1 MTDGVVID
9 LGTSMIF
16 PRPLFK
22 KEGVFYCPNEH
33 DHYQPIHIVMNLQ
46 EFEQEFMEGVN
57 FSMEME
63 GIDLE
68 SALTENIM
76 EYLQD
81 TGEVGAPIVAPF
93 KKTKAAIS
101 AYDYNEEANSLD
113 MFITIQPDTPLGK
126 VNNGKIDDAFNRLMR
141 FYNEALD
148 GTVEKTVEDKASAV
162 MEAVDLI
169 KDTKGKV
176 DALRMF
182 VLTNGLN
189 NEYEP
194 TFAELDDHMT
204 LSQTV
209 WDMQRVFQQYKIRAG
224 KEKIEVDFSAS
235 YGTEL
240 QCIKMAKSDPEV
252 DGYLAI
258 IPGITLAQVYN
269 NYQQTLLEKNVR
281 TFLQFKAKVNR
292 GIRNT
297 LVEKPSMFFSYN
309 NGISTTASRVDTHE
323 VDGVTYIT
331 RMEDWQIVNG
341 GQTTASIAATYAE
354 KKYDLSKV
362 FVAMKVS
369 VIPNEEKGR
378 EEVPMISKYANSQT
392 AVKDSDQTANEP
404 YLVQLENFSRS
415 VWVPNGNAKS
425 VTKWYFERTRG
436 QYLDDKA
443 HQIGLKEKEFI
454 TNYPKQNKLTKTDIA
469 KFDVCWEQHPD
480 IVCRGGEKCYDTFI
494 KDIKDRKP
502 TATENIYKR
511 LIAKGVLYKIIDKY
525 VNSLKLGGYK
535 SNMDNYLLASLSF
548 ISGKMLDL
556 DYIWEHQ
563 NVQPE
568 LMQRIEQLVP
578 IVWKH
583 ITEPTQSSN
592 AQSVNV
598 NEWTKR
604 SECWNSLKVLLQGEE
619 PLASHLKLDPLATID
634 DSLNPAQQEAIDQA
648 WAIDAEVW
656 KGIAKWAKENNQLTP
671 LDRKMAFSF
680 GQYKASGRMFSF
692 KQANAG
698 LKIIK
703 KCKELGYEGE

>member
-1 MTDGVVID
+1 
-9 LGTSMIF
+9 
-16 PRPLFK
+16 
-22 KEGVFYCPNEH
+22 
-33 DHYQPIHIVMNLQ
+33 MNLQ
-46 EFEQEFMEGVN
+46 DFESEFMEAVN
-57 FSMEME
+57 MSVDFDSVDMEY
-63 GIDLE
+63 
-68 SALTENIM
+68 ALTENIL

-81 TGEVGAPIVAPF
+81 AGEVGAPIISPF

-101 AYDYNEEANSLD
+101 AYDYNEETNSLD
-113 MFITIQPDTPLGK
+113 IFLTIQPETTLGK
-126 VNNGKIDDAFNRLMR
+126 VNNGKIDDAFNRMMR

-148 GTVEKTVEDKASAV
+148 GTVEKSVEDKASEV

-194 TFAELDDHMT
+194 VYTDMENGMS

-209 WDMQRVFQQYKIRAG
+209 WDIQRIYQQEKIRSG
-224 KEKIEVDFSAS
+224 KEKIEVDFATT
-235 YGTEL
+235 YNTEL
-240 QCIKMAKSDPEV
+240 QCLKMAKNDPDV
-252 DGYLAI
+252 DAYLAI
-258 IPGITLAQVYN
+258 IPGTTLAQVYHT
-269 NYQQTLLEKNVR
+269 YQQSLLEKNVR

-292 GIRNT
+292 GIRAT
-297 LVEKPSMFFSYN
+297 LVENPNMFFSYN
-309 NGISTTASRVDTHE
+309 NGISTTASKVETHE

-331 RMEDWQIVNG
+331 RIEDWQIVNG

-354 KKYDLSKV
+354 KRHDLSKV

-369 VIPNEEKGR
+369 VIPNEEKSR
-378 EEVPMISKYANSQT
+378 EEVPLISKYANSQT

-404 YLVQLENFSRS
+404 YLVQLENFSRN

-425 VTKWYFERTRG
+425 TTKWYFERTRG

-443 HQIGLKEKEFI
+443 HQIGKNEKEFNI
-454 TNYPKQNKLTKTDIA
+454 NYPKQNKLTKTDIA
-469 KFDVCWEQHPD
+469 KFEMSWDQHPD
-480 IVCRGGEKCYDTFI
+480 IVCKGGEKCYDAYI
-494 KDIKDRKP
+494 KGIKEFKP
-502 TATENIYKR
+502 TATERSYKH
-511 LIAKGVLYKIIDKY
+511 LIAKGILYKAIDKY
-525 VNSLKLGGYK
+525 INGLKLGGYK
-535 SNMDNYLLASLSF
+535 SNMDNYMVAALSLMS
-548 ISGKMLDL
+548 KKLLDL

-563 NVQPE
+563 TIQPE
-568 LMQRIEQLVP
+568 LQKLIETLTPV
-578 IVWKH
+578 VWKH

-604 SECWNSLKVLLQGEE
+604 AECWNQLKVILQAMDE
-619 PLASHLKLDPLATID
+619 LSSTLIASPESQVD
-634 DSLNPAQQEAIDQA
+634 DSLNQAQLEVIEQA
-648 WAIDAEVW
+648 WAIDSDIW
-656 KGIAKWAKENNQLTP
+656 KGIAKWAKENNLLTP

-703 KCKELGYEGE
+703 KCKELGYTGE